1 VLSRWRRWRARRLDE
16 ALIKQVAQRLIWESG
31 YDVKTAA
38 EVESFRAEARQVI
51 ASALH
56 KEDGR

>member
-1 VLSRWRRWRARRLDE
+1 
-16 ALIKQVAQRLIWESG
+16 VAQRLIWESG